1 MPNTLSYYFTLAR
14 RWAWMVILGIILC
27 GGATYVISK
36 QIPPVYQATATLIIN
51 LESSTS
57 AYDNVNASQ
66 LSATSYAPL
75 LTNAEVLRP
84 VLVQHPGLTLQQ
96 LSAMVTVKTLP
107 NTSLIELDVDNGNP
121 ALAAQLANEI
131 SQSFAFY
138 AQKYLFAS
146 YAKSQL
152 LGTVVIVPAQ
162 TPIDPIRPKPLTNA
176 GIGALVGLGLA
187 LSLIIIFEWMDDR
200 LARPEEVQELLGTE
214 TLTILPKLSRRQR
227 RRKIEE
233 TPVLAEKCR
242 MLCASLN
249 AAQAVSPFK
258 LVMIT
263 SALPGEGKS
272 TVAAN
277 LASFLAMTG
286 KHVLLID
293 ANLRHPTL
301 DQHFQ
306 LNTNIGF
313 STTLLGA
320 WEQLKAGVDGQ
331 ETDNP
336 MLRVLTA
343 GASAPNPAEL
353 LLSSHANKL
362 FEHLKK
368 AAFDYIILDTCP
380 LLPVADAQIL
390 ASYVQATVLVIDASK
405 TPREA
410 LLHAKR
416 ILSRIDAMMLGV
428 VINKSR
434 WWSKDFTDSRQYLSR
449 RQQYKTKITT
459 LHTPP
464 IEGIPNTPLPVT
476 VPVEEYDTLI
486 PKTLP
491 ANSQVDLDNTVTL
504 PRRKPPKEK

>member
-1 MPNTLSYYFTLAR
+1 MQISLSYYTRLAR
-14 RWAWMVILGIILC
+14 RWAWMVILGIIIC

-36 QIPPVYQATATLIIN
+36 QIPPVYQASATLIIN

-66 LSATSYAPL
+66 LAATAYAPL
-75 LTNAEVLRP
+75 LTNPEVLKP
-84 VLVQHPGLTLQQ
+84 ILAQHPELTLQQ
-96 LSAMVTVKTLP
+96 LSTMITVKVQP
-107 NTSLIELDVDNGNP
+107 NTSLIELDVDNSDP
-121 ALAAQLANEI
+121 ALAAELANEI
-131 SQSFAFY
+131 GQSFAFY
-138 AQKYLFAS
+138 VQTHLFAS
-146 YAKSQL
+146 YTKIQL
-152 LGTVVIVPAQ
+152 LSTVQIVPAE
-162 TPIDPIRPKPLTNA
+162 TPTEPIRPKPLTYA

-187 LSLIIIFEWMDDR
+187 LSLIVIFEWMDDR
-200 LARPEEVQELLGTE
+200 LARPAEVQELLGME
-214 TLTILPKLSRRQR
+214 TLAVLPKLSRRKR
-227 RRKIEE
+227 MRKIEE
-233 TPVLAEKCR
+233 IPVLAERFR

-249 AAQAVSPFK
+249 AAQAVKPFK

-286 KHVLLID
+286 KRVLLID

-306 LNTNIGF
+306 LNTNIGL
-313 STTLLGA
+313 STTLLGT
-320 WEQLKAGVDGQ
+320 WEQLKVGIGAQ

-353 LLSSHANKL
+353 LLSSQANIL
-362 FEHLKK
+362 FDHLKK

-390 ASYVQATVLVIDASK
+390 ASYAQATILVIDASK
-405 TPREA
+405 TPRQA

-416 ILSRIDAMMLGV
+416 ILSRTHTMILGV

-434 WWSKDFTDSRQYLSR
+434 WWSEIYSDSHQYLARMQPS
-449 RQQYKTKITT
+449 KTRITV
-459 LHTPP
+459 
-464 IEGIPNTPLPVT
+464 PNTPPLTTPA
-476 VPVEEYDTLI
+476 EEFDIAVLET
-486 PKTLP
+486 PP
-491 ANSQVDLDNTVTL
+491 ANSLVDPDITVTL
-504 PRRKPPKEK
+504 PRRKPPKEE